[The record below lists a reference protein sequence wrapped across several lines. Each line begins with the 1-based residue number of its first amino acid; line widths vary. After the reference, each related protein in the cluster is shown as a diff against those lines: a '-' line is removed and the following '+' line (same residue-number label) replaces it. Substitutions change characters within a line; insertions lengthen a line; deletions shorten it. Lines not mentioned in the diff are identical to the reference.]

1 MSVFIRP
8 VLAVVFLI
16 VIGCGGNG
24 NEEDP
29 PVEEAPPEA
38 TAKPQAV
45 TEDKLQEESHTYG
58 GDTASMPSLED
69 IREIRIVTVSDDPRD
84 GFRAEIIYADSEES
98 RRQNYIYDWQL
109 NGEDITGEVGEEL
122 EWKDGFKK
130 GDTITVSVTP
140 YNDLGQGTRSA
151 SGGFQIP
158 NSPPRI
164 LSAPDPK
171 FEQGRFSYTVR
182 AEDPDGDP
190 LDFTLRNAPPGMII
204 EPATGLIVW
213 EFDEQDAGTY
223 TVTIIVSDSEGA
235 KASQELTLSIE
246 PQDNVYK

>member
-1 MSVFIRP
+1 MGVYLKPVFA
-8 VLAVVFLI
+8 VLLLI
-16 VIGCGGNG
+16 SLGCSGNG
-24 NEEDP
+24 NEEEP
-29 PVEEAPPEA
+29 PVEESPPEA

-45 TEDKLQEESHTYG
+45 TEDKSQEESYTYD
-58 GDTASMPSLED
+58 GDTAPLPSLED
-69 IREIRIVTVSDDPRD
+69 IREIRIVTVSDEPRD
-84 GFRAEIIYADSEES
+84 GFRAEIIHADSEES
-98 RRQNYIYDWQL
+98 RRQDYIYDWQL

-140 YNDLGQGTRSA
+140 YNDLGQGTRTA

-158 NSPPRI
+158 NSPPKI
-164 LSAPDPK
+164 LSAPEPR
-171 FEQGRFSYTVR
+171 FEQGKFSYTVR

-213 EFDEQDAGTY
+213 EFDERDAGTY
-223 TVTIIVSDSEGA
+223 TVTIVVSDSEGA

-246 PQDNVYK
+246 PRDNAY

>member
-1 MSVFIRP
+1 MNVYLKPVFA
-8 VLAVVFLI
+8 VLLLI
-16 VIGCGGNG
+16 VLGCGGNG
-24 NEEDP
+24 NEEEP
-29 PVEEAPPEA
+29 PVEEVTPEA
-38 TAKPQAV
+38 TAEPHAV
-45 TEDKLQEESHTYG
+45 IQDKLREESNTYG
-58 GDTASMPSLED
+58 GDTTSMPSLKD
-69 IREIRIVTVSDDPRD
+69 IREIRIVTVSDDLRD
-84 GFRAEIIYADSEES
+84 GFRAEIVYADSEES

-109 NGEDITGEVGEEL
+109 NGEDIPGEIGVEL
-122 EWKDGFKK
+122 EWRDGFKE

-158 NSPPRI
+158 NSPPAI

-171 FEQGRFSYTVR
+171 FERGKFSYTVR

-190 LDFTLRNAPPGMII
+190 LDFTLRNAPPGMTI

-213 EFDEQDAGTY
+213 EFDERDAGTY
-223 TVTIIVSDSEGA
+223 TVTIVVSDSEGA

-246 PQDNVYK
+246 PQDTAY